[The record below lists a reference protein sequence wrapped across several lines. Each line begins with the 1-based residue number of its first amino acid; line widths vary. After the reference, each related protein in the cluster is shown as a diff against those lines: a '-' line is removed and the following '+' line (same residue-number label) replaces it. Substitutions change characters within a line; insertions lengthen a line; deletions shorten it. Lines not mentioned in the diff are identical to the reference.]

1 MKFSKSFALM
11 TSALLAL
18 SGTAFA
24 MDNLEKLKN
33 VKVTGISLDI
43 PTVPQEGRNADAI
56 RANLEK
62 VKLPPGF
69 NIELY
74 AIVPDAREM
83 AVGLATN
90 MVFVGTRKTSVWA
103 VTDRNGDSIADEV
116 KEFAPSISKKVP
128 NAVCFTPDGFL
139 IIVEHNR
146 ILNFPAAEFFYESP
160 DVAVIEV
167 VSQGNLI
174 PESEESFNH
183 GARTC
188 EVGPDG
194 KLYVTLGQPYNV
206 QPATKVDYYD
216 EIGIGGIIRLD
227 PFDGSGREVY
237 SRGVRNSVGMG
248 FNPADGTLW
257 WTDNQVDGLGDN
269 VPPGELNRSTTIG
282 EHFGFPY
289 WNGDYK
295 VAGSGAAP
303 DLADMAEPVGAVFPQ
318 VNFPAHQAQLGMAFY
333 TGQKFPSKYRGGIF
347 VASHGSWNRTEPSGA
362 LINFIPLNDD
372 GTAGQSE
379 VFAEGWLDETGIYKG
394 RPVDV
399 AMMKDGSMLVS
410 DDYVGAIYRISY
422 GN

>member
-1 MKFSKSFALM
+1 
-11 TSALLAL
+11 
-18 SGTAFA
+18 
-24 MDNLEKLKN
+24 
-33 VKVTGISLDI
+33 
-43 PTVPQEGRNADAI
+43 
-56 RANLEK
+56 LEK
-62 VKLPPGF
+62 VKLPSGF

-116 KEFAPSISKKVP
+116 KEFAPSIDKKVP
-128 NAVCFTPDGFL
+128 NAVCFTKDGFL
-139 IIVEHNR
+139 LIVEHNR

-167 VSQGNLI
+167 VPQGELI
-174 PESEESFNH
+174 PVSEESFNH

-194 KLYVTLGQPYNV
+194 MLYVTLGQPYNV
-206 QPATKVDYYD
+206 QPMDKVNFYD

-227 PFDGSGREVY
+227 PFDGSSREVY

-269 VPPGELNRSTTIG
+269 VPPGELNRSTTVG

-303 DLADMAEPVGAVFPQ
+303 DLADMAEPVNAVFPQ
-318 VNFPAHQAQLGMAFY
+318 INFPAHQAQLGMAFY

-379 VFAEGWLDETGIYKG
+379 VFADGWLDETGIYKG

-410 DDYVGAIYRISY
+410 DDYAGAIYRISY

>member
-11 TSALLAL
+11 TGALLAL

-43 PTVPQEGRNADAI
+43 PTIPQEGRNADAI

-62 VKLPPGF
+62 VKLPSGF

-116 KEFAPSISKKVP
+116 KEFAPSIDKKVP
-128 NAVCFTPDGFL
+128 NAVCFTKDGFL
-139 IIVEHNR
+139 LIVEHNR

-167 VSQGNLI
+167 VPQGELI
-174 PESEESFNH
+174 PVSEESFNH

-194 KLYVTLGQPYNV
+194 MLYVTLGQPYNV
-206 QPATKVDYYD
+206 QPMDKVSFYD

-227 PFDGSGREVY
+227 PFDGSSREVY

-269 VPPGELNRSTTIG
+269 VPPGELNRSTTVG

-303 DLADMAEPVGAVFPQ
+303 DLADMAEPVNAVFPQ
-318 VNFPAHQAQLGMAFY
+318 INFPAHQAQLGMAFY

-379 VFAEGWLDETGIYKG
+379 VFADGWLDETGIYKG

-410 DDYVGAIYRISY
+410 DDYAGAIYRISY